1 MTASSPRNR
10 QPPQDGAEAR
20 AFWHAA
26 VLVLLFNGLLL
37 AWVLLKPGSDAMLA
51 LVVNSAQ
58 FVGPLLVLPLC
69 FGGLL
74 RRMWGPEA
82 SQTDVGPA
90 AVTIGRRWAPVLL
103 GLGILCWVLG
113 QAIFTFYEWVL
124 GQPPPLPSI
133 ADIGYLSVYP
143 FLLLGILLLPARPIP
158 VASRTRIAL
167 DGLMI
172 MTGAVT
178 FSWYFILGP
187 VMQQGSETILAKA
200 VSSAYP
206 LADIVLIA
214 CLIILAS
221 RPEEHTLL
229 PAVSLLAVGLILIVV
244 ADSNFAYWSLHD
256 AYATGTLPD
265 VGWSLGYMLVALGA
279 FAARPAPSEEETTS
293 SEPGDTPS
301 TVSTLTEQRV
311 WTSLLPYVLVP
322 AVGVLVVYAWRTS
335 AGGSSLATGVY
346 IGGAVLISLML
357 LRQPLTIVENAR
369 LYNRLQR
376 THRQV
381 EQKNDELVRSREE
394 LRQQKEYFE
403 ALVLNSPVAIAIM
416 DLDEKVVSWNP
427 AAERLFGYSQAQ
439 AVGRSIDDLVAGTPE
454 MHAEVLEYTRHVSDD
469 NRVDAVT
476 RRSRKDGTLVDVELL
491 AVPVTVGE
499 DQVGTYAMYHD
510 ITELKRIEEEVRQL
524 NKDLERRVTERTE
537 QLKSAMA
544 KQQEVAQ
551 ERERIEQELRVA
563 RLIQH
568 TLLPKSL
575 PELEGHQIAVHYQ
588 PAREV
593 GGDFYDFL
601 WLPDGRLGLIV
612 GDVSGKG
619 VPAAIVMAIAR
630 TLLHAAY
637 RMGSPAPGEI
647 LEQVNNILYQDIPG
661 NMFVTCLAALLDS
674 KTGRLHYANAGHDA
688 PYVRHADGVGRLR
701 ARGMPLGLMPNMIYE
716 QKEITLEP
724 GESVLL
730 YSDGLVEAHD
740 PRREMFGFPRMQSF
754 VGAHPD
760 AATLIESLL
769 AELER
774 FTGEEWQQEDDITL
788 LTLQRFRS

>member
-1 MTASSPRNR
+1 MKAGTARNER
-10 QPPQDGAEAR
+10 PPQDGAEVHPLRR
-20 AFWHAA
+20 AAA
-26 VLVLLFNGLLL
+26 MILLFNGLLV
-37 AWVLLKPGSDAMLA
+37 AWVLLKPGSDRMLA
-51 LVVNSAQ
+51 AVVNSAE
-58 FVGPLLVLPLC
+58 FVGPLLALPLC

-74 RRMWGPEA
+74 RPMWRRRD
-82 SQTDVGPA
+82 SQTDVGPE
-90 AVTIGRRWAPVLL
+90 VTIGQRWAPVLL
-103 GLGILCWVLG
+103 GLGILSWVLG
-113 QAIFTFYEWVL
+113 QALFTYYEWAL
-124 GQPPPLPSI
+124 RQPPPLPSL
-133 ADIGYLSVYP
+133 ADIAYLSVYP
-143 FLLLGILLLPARPIP
+143 FFLLGILLLPARPVP
-158 VASRTRIAL
+158 VASGTRLAL

-172 MTGAVT
+172 MTAAVT

-214 CLIILAS
+214 CLVILAS
-221 RPEEHTLL
+221 RPGERTLR
-229 PAVSLLAVGLILIVV
+229 PAIRLLALGLILIVV

-510 ITELKRIEEEVRQL
+510 ITQLKRIEEEVRQL

-544 KQQEVAQ
+544 KQQEAAQ

-601 WLPDGRLGLIV
+601 DLSDGRLGLIV

-630 TLLHAAY
+630 TLLRAAY

-647 LEQVNNILYQDIPG
+647 LEQVNNILYRDIPA

>member
-1 MTASSPRNR
+1 MKASSSENR
-10 QPPQDGAEAR
+10 RPPQYGVKMRPLWR
-20 AFWHAA
+20 AAG
-26 VLVLLFNGLLL
+26 LVLLFNGLLVAL
-37 AWVLLKPGSDAMLA
+37 VILKPVSDATLA

-58 FVGPLLVLPLC
+58 FVGPLLVVPLC

-74 RRMWGPEA
+74 TWMWGRGT
-82 SQTDVGPA
+82 SQARVEQ
-90 AVTIGRRWAPVLL
+90 AVTRGQRWAPVLL
-103 GLGILCWVLG
+103 GLGILSWVLG
-113 QAIFTFYEWVL
+113 QAIFTYYEWVL

-133 ADIGYLSVYP
+133 ADVGYLSVYP

-221 RPEEHTLL
+221 RPGEHALL
-229 PAVSLLAVGLILIVV
+229 PAVSLLALGLTLVV
-244 ADSNFAYWSLHD
+244 IADSNFAYWSLHD

-265 VGWSLGYMLVALGA
+265 VGWSLGYMLVGLGA
-279 FAARPAPSEEETTS
+279 FAARLATSEEATA
-293 SEPGDTPS
+293 PGVLGDTPS
-301 TVSTLTEQRV
+301 SASTLTEQRV

-322 AVGVLVVYAWRTS
+322 AVGVLIVYAWRHS
-335 AGGSSLATGVY
+335 GGGSSLDTGVY
-346 IGGAVLISLML
+346 IGGALLIGLML
-357 LRQPLTIVENAR
+357 MRQVLAILENAR

-381 EQKNDELVRSREE
+381 EQKNDQLVRSQSE
-394 LRQQKEYFE
+394 LRRQKEYFE

-427 AAERLFGYSQAQ
+427 AAERLFGYRQDE
-439 AVGRSIDDLVAGTPE
+439 AVGRRIDDLVAGTQK
-454 MHAEVLEYTRHVSDD
+454 MHAEVLAYTQQVSS
-469 NRVDAVT
+469 NIRVDTVT

-491 AVPVTVGE
+491 AVPVRVGE
-499 DQVGTYAMYHD
+499 EQVGTYAMYHD
-510 ITELKRIEEEVRQL
+510 ISELKRAEEEVRQL
-524 NKDLERRVTERTE
+524 NKDLEKRVAERTE

-544 KQQEVAQ
+544 KQQEVAK

-575 PELEGHQIAVHYQ
+575 PELEGHQMAVYYQ

-601 WLPDGRLGLIV
+601 RLPDGRLGLIV

-619 VPAAIVMAIAR
+619 VPAAIVMAITR
-630 TLLHAAY
+630 TMLRAAY
-637 RMGSPAPGEI
+637 HLGSPGEI
-647 LEQVNNILYQDIPG
+647 LKQVNDDLFPDIPP
-661 NMFVTCLAALLDS
+661 NMFVTCLAALLDGR
-674 KTGRLHYANAGHDA
+674 TGRLQYANAGHDL
-688 PYVRHADGVGRLR
+688 PYVRHSAGVSELR
-701 ARGMPLGLMPNMIYE
+701 ATGMPLGLMPDMSYE
-716 QKEITLEP
+716 EKEIILQP
-724 GESVLL
+724 GESILL
-730 YSDGLVEAHD
+730 YSDGLVEAHS
-740 PRREMFGFPRMQSF
+740 PQREMFGFPRMQRY
-754 VGAHPD
+754 VGAHPQG
-760 AATLIESLL
+760 AALIDSLL
-769 AELER
+769 AELEQ
-774 FTGEEWQQEDDITL
+774 FTGEEWEQEDDITL
-788 LTLQRFRS
+788 LTLQRLRS

>member
-1 MTASSPRNR
+1 MTASTAPDRR
-10 QPPQDGAEAR
+10 QPHDRDEAR
-20 AFWHAA
+20 TLRRAA
-26 VLVLLFNGLLL
+26 VLTVLFNGPLV
-37 AWVLLKPGSDAMLA
+37 AAVLFKLGSDATLA
-51 LVVNSAQ
+51 LVVNTAE
-58 FVGPLLVLPLC
+58 FIGPLLVVPLC
-69 FGGLL
+69 FAGLL
-74 RRMWGPEA
+74 RWMWRRGSSEA
-82 SQTDVGPA
+82 RVGPA
-90 AVTIGRRWAPVLL
+90 VTRGQRWAPVLL
-103 GLGILCWVLG
+103 GLGILSWVLG
-113 QAIFTFYEWVL
+113 QSIFTYYEWVL

-133 ADIGYLSVYP
+133 ADVGYLSVYP
-143 FLLLGILLLPARPIP
+143 FFLLGILLLPARPIP

-229 PAVSLLAVGLILIVV
+229 PAVSLLALGLILIVV

-357 LRQPLTIVENAR
+357 LRQLLTIVENAR

-394 LRQQKEYFE
+394 LRQQKKYFE

-439 AVGRSIDDLVAGTPE
+439 AVGRSIDDLVAGPPE
-454 MHAEVLEYTRHVSDD
+454 MHAEVLEYTRQVSDD

-476 RRSRKDGTLVDVELL
+476 RRSRKDGTLLDVELL
-491 AVPVTVGE
+491 AVPVTVGGV
-499 DQVGTYAMYHD
+499 QVGTYAMYHD

-524 NKDLERRVTERTE
+524 NKDLEGRVTERTE

-601 WLPDGRLGLIV
+601 DLPDGRLGLIV

-647 LEQVNNILYQDIPG
+647 LEQVNDILYRDIPA

-674 KTGRLHYANAGHDA
+674 RSGRLHYANAGHDA
-688 PYVRHADGVGRLR
+688 PYVRHADDVGRLR
-701 ARGMPLGLMPNMIYE
+701 ARGMPLGLMPNMSYE

-740 PRREMFGFPRMQSF
+740 PQREMFGFPRMQGF

-760 AATLIESLL
+760 AATLIDSLL

-774 FTGEEWQQEDDITL
+774 FTGEEWEQEDDITL
-788 LTLQRFRS
+788 VTLQRFRS

>member
-1 MTASSPRNR
+1 MTASTAPNRR
-10 QPPQDGAEAR
+10 QPHDRDEAR
-20 AFWHAA
+20 TLRHAA
-26 VLVLLFNGLLL
+26 VLTVLFNGPLV
-37 AWVLLKPGSDAMLA
+37 AAVLFKLGSDATLA
-51 LVVNSAQ
+51 LVVNTAE
-58 FVGPLLVLPLC
+58 FIGPLLVVPLC
-69 FGGLL
+69 FAGLL
-74 RRMWGPEA
+74 RWMWRRGSSEA
-82 SQTDVGPA
+82 RVGPA
-90 AVTIGRRWAPVLL
+90 VTRGQRWAPILL
-103 GLGILCWVLG
+103 GLGILCWVFG
-113 QAIFTFYEWVL
+113 QALFTFYEWVL

-133 ADIGYLSVYP
+133 ADVGYLSVYP
-143 FLLLGILLLPARPIP
+143 FFLLGILLLPARPIP

-172 MTGAVT
+172 MTGTVT

-221 RPEEHTLL
+221 RPEEQTLL
-229 PAVSLLAVGLILIVV
+229 PAVSLLAIGLTLIVV

-256 AYATGTLPD
+256 TYATGTLPD
-265 VGWSLGYMLVALGA
+265 VGWSLGYMLVGLGA
-279 FAARPAPSEEETTS
+279 FAARLAPSQEARAAG
-293 SEPGDTPS
+293 EPGDTPS
-301 TVSTLTEQRV
+301 SASTLSEQRGV

-322 AVGVLVVYAWRTS
+322 AVGVLIVYAWRHS
-335 AGGSSLATGVY
+335 GGASSLDSGVY
-346 IGGAVLISLML
+346 IGGALLIGLML
-357 LRQPLTIVENAR
+357 MRQVLSILENAR

-381 EQKNDELVRSREE
+381 EHKNDQLVRSEGE

-427 AAERLFGYSQAQ
+427 AAERLFGYSQDE
-439 AVGRSIDDLVAGTPE
+439 AVGRSIDDLLAGTQK
-454 MHAEVLEYTRHVSDD
+454 MHAEVLKYTRQVSG
-469 NRVDAVT
+469 NRRVDTVT

-491 AVPVTVGE
+491 AVPVSVGE

-510 ITELKRIEEEVRQL
+510 ISELKRAEEEVRQL
-524 NKDLERRVTERTE
+524 NKDLERRVAERT
-537 QLKSAMA
+537 
-544 KQQEVAQ
+544 
-551 ERERIEQELRVA
+551 EQELRVA

-575 PELEGHQIAVHYQ
+575 PQLEGHQMAVYYQ

-601 WLPDGRLGLIV
+601 RLPDGRLGLIV

-619 VPAAIVMAIAR
+619 VPAAIVMAITR
-630 TLLHAAY
+630 TMLRAAY
-637 RMGSPAPGEI
+637 HLGSPGEI
-647 LEQVNNILYQDIPG
+647 LKQVNDNLFPDIPP

-674 KTGRLHYANAGHDA
+674 RTGRLQYANAGHDL

-701 ARGMPLGLMPNMIYE
+701 ARGMPLGLMPNMSYE
-716 QKEITLEP
+716 QKGITLEP

-730 YSDGLVEAHD
+730 YSDGLVEAHN
-740 PRREMFGFPRMQSF
+740 PQREMFGFPRMQGF

-760 AATLIESLL
+760 AATLIDSLL

-774 FTGEEWQQEDDITL
+774 FTGEEWEQEDDITL
-788 LTLQRFRS
+788 LTLQRVRS

>member
-1 MTASSPRNR
+1 MTAGTAQNGR
-10 QPPQDGAEAR
+10 PPQDSAKAR
-20 AFWHAA
+20 AFWRAA
-26 VLVLLFNGLLL
+26 GFVLLFNGLLV
-37 AWVLLKPGSDAMLA
+37 AIVLFELGSDATLA
-51 LVVNSAQ
+51 LVVNTAQ

-74 RRMWGPEA
+74 RWMWGRGT
-82 SQTDVGPA
+82 SQAPVGSA
-90 AVTIGRRWAPVLL
+90 LTKGQRWAPVLL
-103 GLGILCWVLG
+103 GVGILSWVLG
-113 QAIFTFYEWVL
+113 QAIFTYYEWVL

-133 ADIGYLSVYP
+133 ADVGYLSVYP

-187 VMQQGSETILAKA
+187 VMRQGTETILAKA

-229 PAVSLLAVGLILIVV
+229 PAVSLLALGLTLIVV

-256 AYATGTLPD
+256 AYATGTIPD
-265 VGWSLGYMLVALGA
+265 VGWSLGYMLVGLGA
-279 FAARPAPSEEETTS
+279 FAARLAPSQEATAAG
-293 SEPGDTPS
+293 EPGDTPS
-301 TVSTLTEQRV
+301 SASTLSEQRGV

-322 AVGVLVVYAWRTS
+322 AVGVLIVYAWRHS
-335 AGGSSLATGVY
+335 GGASSLDSGVY
-346 IGGAVLISLML
+346 IGGALLIGLML
-357 LRQPLTIVENAR
+357 MRQVLSILENAR

-381 EQKNDELVRSREE
+381 EHKNDQLVRSEGE

-427 AAERLFGYSQAQ
+427 AAERLFGYSQDE
-439 AVGRSIDDLVAGTPE
+439 AVGRSIDDLLAGTQK
-454 MHAEVLEYTRHVSDD
+454 MHAEVLKYTRQVSG
-469 NRVDAVT
+469 NRRVDTVT

-491 AVPVTVGE
+491 AVPVSVGE

-510 ITELKRIEEEVRQL
+510 ISELKRAEEEVRQL
-524 NKDLERRVTERTE
+524 NKDLERRVAERTE

-551 ERERIEQELRVA
+551 QRERIEQELRVA

-575 PELEGHQIAVHYQ
+575 PQLEGHQMAVYYQ

-601 WLPDGRLGLIV
+601 RLPDGRLGLIV

-619 VPAAIVMAIAR
+619 VPAAIVMAITR
-630 TLLHAAY
+630 TMLRAAY
-637 RMGSPAPGEI
+637 HLGSPGEI
-647 LEQVNNILYQDIPG
+647 LKQVNDNLFPDIPP

-674 KTGRLHYANAGHDA
+674 RTGRLQYANAGHDL
-688 PYVRHADGVGRLR
+688 PYVRHSAGVSELR
-701 ARGMPLGLMPNMIYE
+701 ATGMPLGLMPDMSYE
-716 QKEITLEP
+716 EKEITLQP
-724 GESVLL
+724 GESILL
-730 YSDGLVEAHD
+730 YSDGLVEAHS
-740 PRREMFGFPRMQSF
+740 PQREMFGFPRMQRY
-754 VGAHPD
+754 VGAHPEG
-760 AATLIESLL
+760 AALIDSLL
-769 AELER
+769 AELEH
-774 FTGEEWQQEDDITL
+774 FTGEEWEQEDDITL
-788 LTLQRFRS
+788 LTLQRLRS

>member
-1 MTASSPRNR
+1 MTASTAPDRR
-10 QPPQDGAEAR
+10 QPHDRDEAR
-20 AFWHAA
+20 TLRRAA
-26 VLVLLFNGLLL
+26 VLILLFNGPLV
-37 AWVLLKPGSDAMLA
+37 AAVLFKLGSDAMLA
-51 LVVNSAQ
+51 LVVNTAE
-58 FVGPLLVLPLC
+58 FIGPLLVVPLC
-69 FGGLL
+69 FAGLL
-74 RRMWGPEA
+74 RWMWRRGS
-82 SQTDVGPA
+82 SQAPVGSA
-90 AVTIGRRWAPVLL
+90 ETIRKRWAPILL
-103 GLGILCWVLG
+103 GMGILSWVLG
-113 QAIFTFYEWVL
+113 QSIFTYYEWVL

-133 ADIGYLSVYP
+133 ADVGYLSVYP
-143 FLLLGILLLPARPIP
+143 FFLLGILLLPARSIP

-229 PAVSLLAVGLILIVV
+229 PAVSLLALGLILIVV

-476 RRSRKDGTLVDVELL
+476 RRSRKDGTLLDVELL
-491 AVPVTVGE
+491 AVPVTVGGV
-499 DQVGTYAMYHD
+499 QVGTYVMYHD

-619 VPAAIVMAIAR
+619 VPAAIVMAITR
-630 TLLHAAY
+630 TMLRAAY
-637 RMGSPAPGEI
+637 HLGSPGEI
-647 LEQVNNILYQDIPG
+647 LEKVNDDLLPDIPP
-661 NMFVTCLAALLDS
+661 NVFVTCLAALLDS
-674 KTGRLHYANAGHDA
+674 KTGRLQYANAGHDPPFA
-688 PYVRHADGVGRLR
+688 RYASGVGKLR
-701 ARGMPLGLMPNMIYE
+701 ATGMPLGLMPDMIYE

-724 GESVLL
+724 GESILF
-730 YSDGLVEAHD
+730 YSDGLAEAHS
-740 PRREMFGFPRMQSF
+740 PHHEMFGFPRIEKF
-754 VGAHPD
+754 VGAHSEGER
-760 AATLIESLL
+760 LIDSLL

-774 FTGEEWQQEDDITL
+774 FTGEGWEQEDDITL
-788 LTLQRFRS
+788 LTLQRLRSSY